1 MTDSNC
7 GVNPNVDVNVENL
20 NYITEFQNNFDS
32 YYDEDSN
39 KSFFT
44 ANASVKNYANEAI

>member
-7 GVNPNVDVNVENL
+7 DVNPNVDVFVENL
-20 NYITEFQNNFDS
+20 NHIEEFQNDFDS

>member
-1 MTDSNC
+1 MDILC
-7 GVNPNVDVNVENL
+7 PFGRKGINVENL
-20 NYITEFQNNFDS
+20 NYITEFPNDFDS